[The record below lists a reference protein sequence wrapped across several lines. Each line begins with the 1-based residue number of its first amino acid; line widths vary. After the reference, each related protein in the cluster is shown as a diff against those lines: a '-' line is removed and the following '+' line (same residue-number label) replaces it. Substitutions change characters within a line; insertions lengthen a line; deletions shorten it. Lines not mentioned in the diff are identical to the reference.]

1 MPDRVVSSSKLLA
14 IADAIR
20 IRAGIQSALT
30 LDDMPPAILNIP
42 SSGGGSTIDL
52 TGYSGTN
59 WNAAV
64 SHLLDTSGMTDMS
77 FMFYYQLNARSIDV
91 SNFVTSNVTTMSR
104 MFEGCTALQ
113 TLNLSSFDT
122 SKVTSMT
129 EMFEE
134 CLALSALDL
143 SNWDTS
149 SVTTMYHMFNHSFN
163 GGGKIWAPYTFVA
176 TGVTNASYKPFC
188 YEPGGATVHIYTDAQ
203 DGNSQGWGTINSTF
217 VVHYGAT
224 YQEFKNA

>member
-1 MPDRVVSSSKLLA
+1 MPDRVVSSSKLTA

-64 SHLLDTSGMTDMS
+64 AHLLDTSGMTDMS
-77 FMFYYQLNARSIDV
+77 YMFYYQLNARTISV
-91 SNFVTSNVTTMSR
+91 ANFVTSNVTTMSH
-104 MFEGCTALQ
+104 MFHGCTALQ

-122 SKVTSMT
+122 SKVTSMA
-129 EMFEE
+129 EMFRYCEN
-134 CLALSALDL
+134 LSVLDL

-149 SVTTMYHMFNHSFN
+149 SVTSMYHMFENSFHS
-163 GGGKIWAPYTFVA
+163 GGKIWAPYTFVA
-176 TGVTNASYKPFC
+176 TGVTNVSYKPFC
-188 YEPGGATVHIYTDAQ
+188 YDPGGATVHVYTDAQ
-203 DGNSQGWGTINSTF
+203 DGNSLGWGTINSTF
-217 VVHYGAT
+217 VIHYGAT
-224 YQEFKNA
+224 HQEFINA